1 MCLAIPGKIVE
12 MVADQAALAL
22 DELKCPFDIVVTC
35 V

>member
-12 MVADQAALAL
+12 MVADQTALAL
-22 DELKCPFDIVVTC
+22 DELKCPFDTVVTC

>member
-1 MCLAIPGKIVE
+1 MCLAIPGKIIE

-22 DELKCPFDIVVTC
+22 DEVKCPFDIVAQC